1 MAVLLLSAS
10 RGLAIAPSGPWDAF
24 NYSPANRTVVAVN
37 IHSTNGTV
45 DGASGLV
52 NNTAGSATL
61 SGSGSYV
68 VLDFGKEVG
77 GRISLDVVN
86 STSSSAFSLSFTESP
101 LFISPTESDDSSGMS
116 STFTADGVLSVP
128 APLVAG
134 TYTQPAALL
143 RGGFRYLTIVSN
155 SDDNLTISNV
165 ALNITFAS
173 HWTTPLTDYT
183 GYFSAQDT
191 SGFHDVDFLNKLWYG
206 GAYTVQTNTIDA
218 SQGRTWPLSAAQG
231 WGNNATLGPVTGPV
245 LVDGAKRD
253 RTVWAGDM
261 GISSNTQLVST
272 NDLLPLKN
280 SLLVMF
286 STQNPSD
293 GSLASA
299 GPPLLATG
307 SYTYICWTLIGAH
320 NYHLFSGD
328 LDFVQ
333 TVWANYTYAVAFL
346 ESQVDSTGL
355 ADVSPSFASDWG
367 RDGGAGHNSA
377 ANALLYKTLVGSAD
391 LASKLGNTTLAAA
404 YAANASSLKTAFNT
418 VLWDATAGMYRD
430 NDATSMHPEDGNS
443 LAVLYNL
450 TQSAEQNRNISEGL
464 TAFWTDIGPVT
475 PELADTIIPFVG
487 GFELQAHFIAGN
499 GSRALDLMRKEWGY
513 MLYTNTS
520 VQSTMLE
527 GYTTNGSLYYRGAG
541 YGFDQAYTSH
551 SHGWS
556 TGPTFA
562 LSFYLLGLQLQS
574 AQGATWSV
582 APVLSGLNAAEGG
595 YETGLGWFGVSW
607 IVSNTTSTVT
617 LQVSTPNGTN
627 GTVALPGTGALTV
640 DGTAVP
646 ASATSGLVEV
656 GGGNHT
662 VARSLVAGVV
672 YYHLRY
678 N

>member
-1 MAVLLLSAS
+1 
-10 RGLAIAPSGPWDAF
+10 AIAPSGTWDAF
-24 NYSPANRTVVAVN
+24 NYSPANRTLGAVN
-37 IHSTNGTV
+37 IHSVNGTV

-52 NNTAGSATL
+52 NNTAGNATL

-86 STSSSAFSLSFTESP
+86 STSNSAFSLSFTESP
-101 LFISPTESDDSSGMS
+101 LFISPTESDDSAIMTT
-116 STFTADGVLSVP
+116 TFTADGVLSVP

-165 ALNITFAS
+165 ALNITFAP

-206 GAYTVQTNTIDA
+206 GAYTVQTNTIDVNE
-218 SQGRTWPLSAAQG
+218 GRTNPTAGVPG
-231 WGNNATLGPVTGPV
+231 WANNATAGPVTGPV

-253 RTVWAGDM
+253 RNVWPGDM
-261 GISSNTQLVST
+261 GISSNSLLVST

-286 STQNPSD
+286 TTQNATD
-293 GSLASA
+293 GSLKAS
-299 GPPLLATG
+299 GPPINSHG
-307 SYTYICWTLIGAH
+307 SDTYICWTLIGLH
-320 NYHLFSGD
+320 NYYMYSGD

-333 TVWANYTYAVAFL
+333 TVWTNYTRAVAFL
-346 ESQVDSTGL
+346 ESQADSTGML
-355 ADVSPSFASDWG
+355 NVTTYTKDWG
-367 RDGGAGHNSA
+367 RVGGGGHNSA
-377 ANALLYKTLVGSAD
+377 TNALAYKVLVDSAD

-404 YAANASSLKTAFNT
+404 YAANASSLKTAYNT
-418 VLWDATAGMYRD
+418 LLWDATAGMYRD
-430 NDATSMHPEDGNS
+430 NDTTSLHPEDGNS

-450 TQSAEQNRNISEGL
+450 TQSVEQNQNISEGL

-475 PELADTIIPFVG
+475 PELADTISPFVG

-527 GYTTNGSLYYRGAG
+527 GYTTNGSLYYRSEAG
-541 YGFDQAYTSH
+541 YNYDASYTSH

-556 TGPTFA
+556 TGPTFS

-595 YETGLGWFGVSW
+595 YETGLGWFGVQW
-607 IVSNTTSTVT
+607 TASNTTSNIT
-617 LQVSTPNGTN
+617 LEVSTPEGTN
-627 GTVALPGTGALTV
+627 GTVALPGTGPLTV

-656 GGGNHT
+656 NGGNHT
-662 VARSLVAGVV
+662 IVRSL
-672 YYHLRY
+672 
-678 N
+678 